1 MKNSFKIMVLA
12 AIPLSLGGCVD
23 VGDLMDQPQ
32 SQEKPIY
39 VQNSLSLG
47 GQPQAVSVQRSGGAY
62 PDQVEVCLFNSRGW
76 DKQFSVENYPFKRA
90 AAGSATG
97 KPNHQCCRDSGPY
110 SNRLQAELDL
120 AAIGTVADIRR
131 SQWLRV
137 NQFQYRMICLQGL
150 RR

>member
-47 GQPQAVSVQRSGGAY
+47 GQSQAVSVQRTGGAY

-76 DKQFSVENYPFKRA
+76 DKQFSVENYPAKRA
-90 AAGSATG
+90 AAGSTACTNVNAAAYTFHFQAAGFLGAMEHKGSHVINLTNLEGG
-97 KPNHQCCRDSGPY
+97 KVTVSW
-110 SNRLQAELDL
+110 
-120 AAIGTVADIRR
+120 GTD
-131 SQWLRV
+131 
-137 NQFQYRMICLQGL
+137 
-150 RR
+150 